1 MELKGSFLQ
10 WPADRPM
17 LTRWL
22 ALAAGGLYTAGFAP
36 LGLSLLVLVVLIPLL
51 HAFHAVSP
59 RDAAGYGF
67 WFGVGVF
74 LTGTYWIY
82 ISVHGFGGA
91 PWYIA
96 VLLLV
101 ALVLLMAG
109 YLAITGFAIARLSGG
124 EYWLLPAVAP
134 AAWVLMEWLRGWLFT
149 GFPWLA
155 LGYAHADSW
164 FAGWAP
170 ILGVYGVSFMVVLTA
185 SALLVALLSRRR
197 LVASLLA
204 LLPFVLGGMAGRIDW
219 TEADGPP
226 LTATLVQYG
235 IAQDRKWRDDM
246 LRPTLDFYR
255 NASLEAGD
263 SDIVLWPEVAIPA
276 TNDSLQPFIDR
287 LAAQARAREQT
298 LLFGILERER
308 QRGEVRVYNSLFL
321 VDGRKQQSYRKRHLV
336 PYGEYF
342 PVPEFVRRRF
352 DMRFVPRTDLK
363 PGAREQPLLVHGSD
377 TPLAAAICYEDAY
390 GAEQLYALPQAR
402 LLINVSNDAWFGNSI
417 APMQHLQIAR
427 MRSIEAARETLRA
440 TGTGISAFID
450 HRGALLAS
458 GAQFEP
464 AVMTRQVQ
472 PRRGATP
479 YVQMGNVPIVA
490 LAVLLLT
497 GAWLRRRVR

>member
-1 MELKGSFLQ
+1 
-10 WPADRPM
+10 M

-59 RDAAGYGF
+59 RDAAGHGF
-67 WFGVGVF
+67 CFGVGVF

-109 YLAITGFAIARLSGG
+109 YLAVTGFAIARLSGG

-255 NASLEAGD
+255 NATLEAGD
-263 SDIVLWPEVAIPA
+263 SDIVLWPEVAIPS
-276 TNDSLQPFIDR
+276 TNDVLQPFIDR
-287 LAAQARAREQT
+287 LAADARARGQT

-342 PVPEFVRRRF
+342 PVPEFIRRRF

-363 PGAREQPLLVHGSD
+363 PGAGEQPLLVHGSD
-377 TPLAAAICYEDAY
+377 TPLATAI
-390 GAEQLYALPQAR
+390 
-402 LLINVSNDAWFGNSI
+402 
-417 APMQHLQIAR
+417 
-427 MRSIEAARETLRA
+427 
-440 TGTGISAFID
+440 
-450 HRGALLAS
+450 
-458 GAQFEP
+458 
-464 AVMTRQVQ
+464 
-472 PRRGATP
+472 
-479 YVQMGNVPIVA
+479 
-490 LAVLLLT
+490 
-497 GAWLRRRVR
+497 